1 METWHV
7 VYVVTFLEKL
17 QQNIKPS
24 FFCTTIDP
32 DRPNLPSMMFGTG
45 RKRLTETNECLV
57 LESKIPFL
65 WLDEIY
71 SESIQ
76 LMSISPNGWKCPD
89 EHGRGRN
96 PMCPNMFKRLV
107 ILLHV
112 LLRFRWGWC
121 FFCWSCIQQ
130 QQGHKVCFPPVSPA
144 EGKNLPF
151 LGVDLGWSKVVNFKD
166 QILYDFVTRR
176 EFNLEK
182 RDMMEG
188 MLKDWKREARFY
200 HYMNAWTGHAQ
211 SSPVSTY
218 MYLIIFDYIWLCF
231 IHMDSVYV
239 CDCWYF

>member
-1 METWHV
+1 MWTYSHFWAVNVYQSNRVQWISTWRTTKTHPETDIMETWHV

-32 DRPNLPSMMFGTG
+32 DRPYLPSMMFGTG

-121 FFCWSCIQQ
+121 FFLLKLYPTATRS
-130 QQGHKVCFPPVSPA
+130 QGLLPPSFTSWRETPP
-144 EGKNLPF
+144 LPWGRPG
-151 LGVDLGWSKVVNFKD
+151 LIKSG
-166 QILYDFVTRR
+166 
-176 EFNLEK
+176 EFQGSDSLW
-182 RDMMEG
+182 
-188 MLKDWKREARFY
+188 LCYEAR
-200 HYMNAWTGHAQ
+200 
-211 SSPVSTY
+211 V
-218 MYLIIFDYIWLCF
+218 
-231 IHMDSVYV
+231 
-239 CDCWYF
+239 